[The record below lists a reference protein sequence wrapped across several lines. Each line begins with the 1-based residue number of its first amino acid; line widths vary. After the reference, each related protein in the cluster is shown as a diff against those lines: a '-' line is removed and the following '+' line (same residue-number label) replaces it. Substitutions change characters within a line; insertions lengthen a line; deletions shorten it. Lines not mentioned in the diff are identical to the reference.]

1 MDPHQERNLT
11 IMQAN
16 RLSTLPAFTRALL
29 KSHLIAAGHSYE
41 DLDKPIIGVANSW
54 NEFNHG
60 HLSQREVA
68 DKVKAGVRAA
78 GGLPIEFHTIGP
90 CDGLAVGSGGMRF
103 ILPSRDIIADSIEA
117 TIGGHPIF
125 DGLVLISNC
134 DKITPGM
141 LMAAARLRMPA
152 IHLSAGPAVPTIA
165 FDESKRLR
173 AAFLDGDLSE
183 KELAEGNAR
192 LYSTPGNCPYIGTA
206 NTMNCLA
213 EALGMALPGSALIPA
228 GTHRR
233 MLAAENTGRQI
244 VKLVEM
250 GIRSDT
256 ILTGDAFTNAVRV
269 AAAIGGSTNYVLHLP
284 AIAAELGIELTLG
297 DIDAINRSTPLLC
310 RIAPN
315 GSQSVVD
322 LDAAG
327 GVPAI
332 MHELR
337 GLLHLD
343 ALTILG
349 NSLADQLEGVR
360 VTDLSVIHHFDKPL
374 EREGG
379 IVVLTGN
386 LAPGGAIVKRSAVP
400 SDLHQFRGPARVFTS
415 EEDCIAALSAGEAQE
430 GEVLVIAYEGP
441 KGGPGMREMHRLIGV
456 LRATGSR
463 VALVTDGRFSGA
475 DGGLIVGH
483 VAPEA
488 AEAGPI
494 AAVRD
499 GDIIEIDLEMR
510 KLNLI
515 LPPAEITRR
524 LAAFEPLVKPDSSPL
539 LAKYRAMGRIS

>member
-1 MDPHQERNLT
+1 
-11 IMQAN
+11 MQAN
-16 RLSTLPAFTRALL
+16 RLSTLPTFTRALL
-29 KSHLIAAGHSYE
+29 KSHLIAAGHPYE

-60 HLSQREVA
+60 HLPQREVA
-68 DKVKAGVRAA
+68 DKVKASIRAA

-90 CDGLAVGSGGMRF
+90 CDGLAVGNPGMRF
-103 ILPSRDIIADSIEA
+103 ILPSREIIADSIEA
-117 TIGGHPIF
+117 TICGHPIF
-125 DGLVLISNC
+125 DGVILISNC

-152 IHLSAGPAVPTIA
+152 IHLASGPAVPAIA
-165 FDESKRLR
+165 FAESKRLR

-183 KELAEGNAR
+183 RELAEGNAR

-213 EALGMALPGSALIPA
+213 EALGLALPGSALIPA

-233 MLAAENTGRQI
+233 MAAAESAGRRI
-244 VKLVEM
+244 VGLAEE
-250 GIRSDT
+250 GLRSDM
-256 ILTGDAFTNAVRV
+256 ILTRDAFTNAVRV

-315 GSQSVVD
+315 GEQSVVD

-327 GVPAI
+327 GVPAV

-343 ALTILG
+343 TLTVMG

-360 VTDLSVIHHFDKPL
+360 VTDPSVIRPYDDPL
-374 EREGG
+374 ESEGG
-379 IVVLTGN
+379 IAVLTGN
-386 LAPGGAIVKRSAVP
+386 LAPEGAIVKRSAVP
-400 SDLHQFRGPARVFTS
+400 PDLHRFRGPARVFTS
-415 EEDCIAALSAGEAQE
+415 EEDCTAALDGGEARE
-430 GEVLVIAYEGP
+430 GDVLVITYEGP

-456 LRATGSR
+456 LRATDSR
-463 VALVTDGRFSGA
+463 MALVTDGRFSGA
-475 DGGLIVGH
+475 DSGLVIGH

-488 AEAGPI
+488 ADGGPI
-494 AAVRD
+494 AIVRD
-499 GDIIEIDLEMR
+499 GDVIDIDLAAR
-510 KLNLI
+510 KLSLA
-515 LPPAEITRR
+515 LPPAEIARR
-524 LAAFEPLVKPDSSPL
+524 LAEFEPLVKPDSSPM
-539 LAKYRAMGRIS
+539 LAKYRMSGGSHR